1 MQMNLTMSDLIE
13 TAECLKDGEAID
25 LGCPYTWLT
34 SRAATAKFGFM
45 NPESSTDIVVN
56 NGKDGDLSAKTPKPY
71 EKWQE
76 KNPLGFVK
84 KEALLKLLKELQIG
98 K

>member
-1 MQMNLTMSDLIE
+1 
-13 TAECLKDGEAID
+13 
-25 LGCPYTWLT
+25 
-34 SRAATAKFGFM
+34 M

-71 EKWQE
+71 EIWQL
-76 KNPLGFVK
+76 KNSLGFVK
-84 KEALLKLLKELQIG
+84 KEALLKLLKELKIG